1 MTGVV
6 LAGGR
11 SSRFGGDKLAAPYR
25 GAPLLH
31 HVVLRL
37 AEVCDDVVV
46 VTAPGVEPSLPVG
59 VPARVVHDPTEGE
72 GPLAGTHAGLLAVR
86 TGLALLAGGDMPA
99 MRTSVLLE
107 LVRVAREAPVEA
119 VALQDADRFRPLPS
133 VMRAGRALD
142 VAHLLLHAGDRR
154 LRSLLRAMTVAVVD
168 EPTWTALDPDR
179 RTLFDVDER
188 GDLTR

>member
-1 MTGVV
+1 V

-11 SSRFGGDKLAAPYR
+11 STRFGDDKLSAPYR
-25 GAPLLH
+25 GLPLLH
-31 HVVLRL
+31 HAILRL
-37 AEVCDDVVV
+37 AEICDEVLV

-59 VPARVVHDPTEGE
+59 APARVVHDPTEGE
-72 GPLAGTHAGLLAVR
+72 GPLAGAHAGLLAVR
-86 TGLALLAGGDMPA
+86 TELVVLAGGDMPSMHA
-99 MRTSVLLE
+99 PVLLE
-107 LVRVAREAPVEA
+107 LLRVAREAPVEA

-133 VMRAGRALD
+133 VVRAARALD

-154 LRSLLRAMTVAVVD
+154 LRHLLQALTIAVVD

-188 GDLTR
+188 GDLER